1 MTPQFDPTGPVFFA
15 YGTLTMHDEADT
27 QSRTRPEE
35 AEAIEI
41 PPLMGNTLT
50 EAELQEFYPE
60 LAEWPCTTT
69 ASEDEC
75 PVTSVP
81 PVVPAPLSVVIILE
95 YHCWLPSPQADQD
108 GCRQYRAA
116 HGVHTWTET
125 MGPSRLVTWRGDPR
139 ASTWDQIRHDVLE
152 AIGSYDS
159 EVADELRSNDRYRD
173 LLWEGTIPDLRE
185 FGRGVPFRVCTDV
198 CWEIF
203 TGYIARTT
211 ATSKI
216 YLRLFTNR
224 PYGRTAVSDAFC
236 KAMHIRHC
244 PHRNNLIAE
253 LERRLHTEAT
263 HLDGNSGHIQ
273 LKVKWAP
280 GGQKFIRMS
289 AAVIHGWARAIV
301 SNPSLV
307 TLDTP
312 PVGREYLWE
321 GVHAHAQLE

>member
-1 MTPQFDPTGPVFFA
+1 MHEEV
-15 YGTLTMHDEADT
+15 GTRG
-27 QSRTRPEE
+27 RTRPEE
-35 AEAIEI
+35 VDDIEI

-69 ASEDEC
+69 ASEDEG
-75 PVTSVP
+75 PGASVP
-81 PVVPAPLSVVIILE
+81 PEVPAPLSVAIILE

-116 HGVHTWTET
+116 HGVQTWTET
-125 MGPSRLVTWRGDPR
+125 IGPSRLVTWRGDPR
-139 ASTWDQIRHDVLE
+139 ASTWDQIRCDVLE
-152 AIGSYDS
+152 AIRTYDT

-173 LLWEGTIPDLRE
+173 LLWAGTIPDLPE
-185 FGRGVPFRVCTDV
+185 FRRGVPFRICTEV
-198 CWEIF
+198 CWDIF

-224 PYGRTAVSDAFC
+224 PYGQTAVNDAFR
-236 KAMHIRHC
+236 KLLYTILQAMHLRHC
-244 PHRNNLIAE
+244 PQRNDLIAE

-263 HLDGNSGHIQ
+263 HLDGNSGGIQ

-301 SNPSLV
+301 SNPSFV

-312 PVGREYLWE
+312 PVGREYSWE
-321 GVHAHAQLE
+321 WIHAHAPLE

>member
-1 MTPQFDPTGPVFFA
+1 M
-15 YGTLTMHDEADT
+15 TMHDKADT
-27 QSRTRPEE
+27 RRRTRPEE
-35 AEAIEI
+35 AEVIEI

-60 LAEWPCTTT
+60 LAEWPCSTT
-69 ASEDEC
+69 ASEDEG
-75 PVTSVP
+75 PVTSVL
-81 PVVPAPLSVVIILE
+81 PVVPVPLSVVIILE

-125 MGPSRLVTWRGDPR
+125 IGPSRLVTWRGDPR
-139 ASTWDQIRHDVLE
+139 ASSWDEIRREVLE
-152 AIGSYDS
+152 SIGSYDAG
-159 EVADELRSNDRYRD
+159 VADELTSNDRYCD
-173 LLWEGTIPDLRE
+173 LLWHGAIPDLPE
-185 FGRGVPFRVCTDV
+185 FGRGVPFQICTEV

-203 TGYIARTT
+203 TDYMARTT

-216 YLRLFTNR
+216 FVRLVTPR
-224 PYGRTAVSDAFC
+224 PTGRTEVTKALRM
-236 KAMHIRHC
+236 AMHLREC
-244 PHRNNLIAE
+244 PPRNELIAE
-253 LERRLHTEAT
+253 LENRLYTEAT

-273 LKVKWAP
+273 PKVKWAP
-280 GGQKFIRMS
+280 GGQMFIRMS

-312 PVGREYLWE
+312 PVGREYSWE
-321 GVHAHAQLE
+321 LVHAPDAKQ